1 MARAFIANSNHA
13 SFGDTADF
21 DSASSCT
28 WAGWMKF
35 IALSN
40 DVRVWSKWGASSSD
54 SAFIVNQNTGGKIG
68 LALRSQETEA
78 LLYKETSS
86 PCVAINRWTH
96 IILEWTGGTSIA
108 IYADAVSQPIS
119 SIVNNSVGTIRNA
132 AIAEAVGKDPLN
144 NNGALGIYDAFAAWK
159 NVTLTQ
165 GEKAELAAGADP
177 ATIRPAALIAL
188 PTFERSGAIW
198 DRKRGIVAALTGTLE
213 AETGAPLR
221 ALDGANFDDDDE
233 MAAAAPP
240 ASVKVPWHALH
251 RRAA

>member
-1 MARAFIANSNHA
+1 MARRFIASTNHA
-13 SFGDTADF
+13 SFGDTTDF
-21 DSASSCT
+21 DGASSCT
-28 WAGWMKF
+28 WAGWMRF

-40 DVRVWSKWGASSSD
+40 DVRVWSKWGGSSSD
-54 SAFIVNQNTGGKIG
+54 SAFIINQNTGGKIG

-78 LLYKETSS
+78 LLYQETTAA
-86 PCVAINRWTH
+86 CVGINRWTH
-96 IILEWTGGTSIA
+96 IILEWTGGTGIN
-108 IYADAVSQPIS
+108 IYADAASQAMS
-119 SIVNNSVGTIRNA
+119 SIVFNSIGTIRNA
-132 AIAEAVGKDPLN
+132 AIAEAIGKDPLN
-144 NNGALGIYDAFAAWK
+144 NNGALGIYDYFAAWK
-159 NVTLTQ
+159 NITLTQ

-188 PTFERSGAIW
+188 PTFERSGAVW